1 MKTFTIL
8 PAVASLA
15 ALVALAM
22 FAGGCDDA
30 QEAGAMEPKAST
42 IGQQQAEKSYEQAV
56 FGAGCFWGVES
67 AFRAVEGVTDT
78 EVGFSGGHV
87 ENPTYKRVC
96 RGDTGHAEVV
106 RVTFDPEQVAYR
118 DLLQVFWGIHDP
130 TTPNRQ
136 GPDVGTQYRSAIY
149 TLSDDQQQAARK
161 SLTEQQKQHAKPIVT
176 EITEAGPFYRAEDY
190 HQQYYEKRGGGSCAF

>member
-130 TTPNRQ
+130 TTPDRQ
-136 GPDVGTQYRSAIY
+136 GPDVGSQYRSAIY
-149 TLSDDQQQAARK
+149 TLSDAQQQAARK